1 MTKITLDVPDK
12 VTGCIGEM
20 LKAHNETISVE
31 LPKRKLV
38 IWALERFAQGSQSMG
53 SVPPLDRTQT
63 EYQVDGQGE
72 KILSTVAIDVPDQL
86 FNRLNTMWVDRI
98 DSLNITLPKRKLVLW
113 ALEQFVR
120 SNNQKYER
128 PDPL

>member
-12 VTGCIGEM
+12 VTDCIGEM
-20 LKAHNETISVE
+20 LKAHNETTSVE

-38 IWALERFAQGSQSMG
+38 IWALERFAQGSQPTR
-53 SVPPLDRTQT
+53 SVPTIDRTQT
-63 EYQVDGQGE
+63 EYKVDGQGK
-72 KILSTVAIDVPDQL
+72 KIWSTVAINVPDQL
-86 FNRLNTMWVDRI
+86 FNHLNIIWVDRI

-128 PDPL
+128 TDPL